1 METRKRE
8 IANHISKGMTFE
20 ALELAREHFPK
31 FASQVVTLQGK
42 FSRLDSR
49 FHAGAL
55 NLEKY
60 NEGVSTISFDL
71 IEMLAQT
78 DGGSIAQ
85 RLSMPVRRIINF
97 QMDFL
102 KGVISEFSRSKII
115 LFASLAFVLIVGVTT
130 VVLMADVMP
139 TPWGKAFLS
148 ITLFAFFSLVVSS
161 LGFINVQIK
170 QFRGTKSFLKFQ
182 EYSDQE
188 A

>member
-1 METRKRE
+1 MEAKKQE
-8 IANHISKGMTFE
+8 IANNISKGKTYE
-20 ALELAREHFPK
+20 ALELARNHFPK
-31 FASQVVTLQGK
+31 FANQVVVLQGK
-42 FSRLDSR
+42 FSRLESR

-71 IEMLAQT
+71 IEMLAQS

-85 RLSMPVRRIINF
+85 RLSMPIKRIINF

-115 LFASLAFVLIVGVTT
+115 LFASLAFVLIVGITT
-130 VVLMADVMP
+130 VVLIADVMP
-139 TPWGKAFLS
+139 TTWGKAILS
-148 ITLFAFFSLVVSS
+148 ATLFAFFSLVVSS

-170 QFRGTKSFLKFQ
+170 QFKGTKSFLKFQ
-182 EYSDQE
+182 EYSDHD